1 MINHVRQE
9 QKNLRAMAISALLVL
24 LVGGFYVGR
33 TFFTSKGNGREKTL
47 SSDTVSEPDEE
58 NTLPTMTADVIRQKI
73 YNGDAV
79 VFLDT
84 RDKESFDAEHIPHS
98 LLMSPG
104 TLSAFTPDENQT
116 VVIVY
121 SAADTQTIDAIQ
133 NIMKQKSF
141 PSYMLKGGF
150 EEWKRSGNQVLS
162 RGNPN
167 SFLDQSKVTYV
178 TPSEAL
184 ALINDNTTRTY
195 ILDTQTEQDFQR
207 KHIKGAIN
215 IPLDQLERRSK
226 EIPAAR
232 TIIVY
237 GASDLVSFQA
247 GVRLADLNIFT
258 ARTLHGDF
266 AKPESGFL
274 LEP

>member
-1 MINHVRQE
+1 MTNHIRQE
-9 QKNLRAMAISALLVL
+9 QKNLRALAISALLVL
-24 LVGGFYVGR
+24 LVGGYYIGR
-33 TFFTSKGNGREKTL
+33 TFFSQKNSSSKETAKETAKEQDPESG
-47 SSDTVSEPDEE
+47 
-58 NTLPTMTADVIRQKI
+58 LPTMTADVIRQKI

-84 RDKESFDAEHIPHS
+84 RDKSSFDAEHIPHS

-104 TLSAFTPDENQT
+104 TLSAYTPEENQT

-121 SAADTQTIDAIQ
+121 SVTDSQTVDAIE
-133 NIMKQKSF
+133 NIMKQKSY

-162 RGNPN
+162 HGDPN

-178 TPSEAL
+178 TPAEAL
-184 ALINDNTTRTY
+184 ALINDSAERTF
-195 ILDTQTEQDFQR
+195 ILDTQSEQDFAR
-207 KHIKGAIN
+207 KHIKGATN

-232 TIIVY
+232 TILVY
-237 GASDLVSFQA
+237 GASDVVSFQA
-247 GVRLADLNIFT
+247 GVRLADLNVFT

-266 AKPESGFL
+266 SKIDSGL
-274 LEP
+274 PLEP